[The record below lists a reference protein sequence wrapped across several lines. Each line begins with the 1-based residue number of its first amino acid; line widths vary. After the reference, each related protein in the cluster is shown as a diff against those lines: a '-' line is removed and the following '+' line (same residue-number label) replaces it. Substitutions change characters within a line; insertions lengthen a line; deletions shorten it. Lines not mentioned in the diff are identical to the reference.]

1 MGKETQTEEYSAIVQ
16 RAFSDRKRTNILKR
30 AEQLTIVF
38 LLPKV
43 PEFISPNV
51 LTLIG
56 TLGSGLIFLAFVLG
70 AYVTDWYLLL
80 AIIGLIIN
88 WLGDSLDGRLAYY
101 RNIPRRWYGFA
112 LDIIADWIGIVLVG
126 FGYYIYAKNGTQIVA
141 FAFVALYGWSIIISQ
156 LRYKITNEYSI
167 DSGFVGPTELRFII
181 ALILIIEILF
191 HGSITYLAGLITI
204 VLFVIN
210 TIDSVRLLKLG
221 DLRDKNQDRYVQ

>member
-1 MGKETQTEEYSAIVQ
+1 MRKETQVEDYSAIAQ
-16 RAFSDRKRTNILKR
+16 RTFSDRRRTNILKK
-30 AEQLTIVF
+30 AEQATIVF

-43 PEFISPNV
+43 PKFISPDV

-56 TLGSGLIFLAFVLG
+56 TVGSGLVFLAFVLG
-70 AYVTDWYLLL
+70 TYLAKWYLLL
-80 AIIGLIIN
+80 GIIGLVIN

-101 RNIPRRWYGFA
+101 RNIPRRWYGFV
-112 LDIIADWIGIVLVG
+112 LDIIADWIGIVFIG
-126 FGYYIYAKNGTQIVA
+126 FGYYIYAKNDTQIVA

-181 ALILIIEILF
+181 ALILIAEVLF
-191 HGSITYLAGLITI
+191 HGSITYLAGLISI

-210 TIDSVRLLKLG
+210 SIDSLKLLKLG
-221 DLRDKNQDRYVQ
+221 DLKDKNQG

>member
-1 MGKETQTEEYSAIVQ
+1 MKKETQLEDYSTIVQ
-16 RAFSDRKRTNILKR
+16 RTFSDRKRTNILKK
-30 AEQLTIVF
+30 AEQLTIAF

-43 PEFISPNV
+43 PKVISPNI

-56 TLGSGLIFLAFVLG
+56 TLGSGFVFFAFVLG
-70 AYVTDWYLLL
+70 TYLANWYLLL
-80 AIIGLIIN
+80 GIIGLIIN

-112 LDIIADWIGIVLVG
+112 LDIIADWIGIVLIG

-181 ALILIIEILF
+181 ALILIIEVLF
-191 HGSITYLAGLITI
+191 PGSIAYLAGLISVILLIINI
-204 VLFVIN
+204 V
-210 TIDSVRLLKLG
+210 DSLKLLKLG
-221 DLRDKNQDRYVQ
+221 DLKDKNQD

>member
-1 MGKETQTEEYSAIVQ
+1 MGKETQIEAYSAIVQ
-16 RAFSDRKRTNILKR
+16 RTFSDRKRTNILKR

-43 PEFISPNV
+43 PEFISPNA

-56 TLGSGLIFLAFVLG
+56 TLGSGLIFLAFALG
-70 AYVTDWYLLL
+70 TYFTNWYLLFG
-80 AIIGLIIN
+80 IIGLVIN

-112 LDIIADWIGIVLVG
+112 LDIIADWIGIVLIG
-126 FGYYIYAKNGTQIVA
+126 FGYYIYAENGTQIVA

-156 LRYKITNEYSI
+156 LRYKITNEYRI

-181 ALILIIEILF
+181 ALILIIEVLF
-191 HGSITYLAGLITI
+191 HGSITYLAGLISI
-204 VLFVIN
+204 ILLIIN
-210 TIDSVRLLKLG
+210 TIDSIKLLKLG
-221 DLRDKNQDRYVQ
+221 DLRDKAQD

>member
-1 MGKETQTEEYSAIVQ
+1 MGKETQIEDYSAIAQ

-43 PEFISPNV
+43 PKFISPNL

-56 TLGSGLIFLAFVLG
+56 TLGSAFVFLAFVLG
-70 AYVTDWYLLL
+70 TYLTHWYLLL
-80 AIIGLIIN
+80 GIIGLVIN

-112 LDIIADWIGIVLVG
+112 LDIITDWIGIVLIG

-181 ALILIIEILF
+181 ALILIIEVLF
-191 HGSITYLAGLITI
+191 QGSIAYLAGIISI
-204 VLFVIN
+204 VLFIIN
-210 TIDSVRLLKLG
+210 TIDSLKLLKLG
-221 DLRDKNQDRYVQ
+221 DLKDKNQD

>member
-1 MGKETQTEEYSAIVQ
+1 MGKEKDVEDYTTIAE
-16 RAFSDRKRTNILKR
+16 RTFSDRKRTNILKS
-30 AEQLTIVF
+30 AEQSTIVF

-43 PEFISPNV
+43 PKFISPNA

-56 TLGSGLIFLAFVLG
+56 TIGSGFIFLAFLLG
-70 AYVTDWYLLL
+70 TYLANWYLLFG
-80 AIIGLIIN
+80 IIGLVIN

-101 RNIPRRWYGFA
+101 RNTPRRWYGFA
-112 LDIIADWIGIVLVG
+112 LDIIADWIGIVLIG

-181 ALILIIEILF
+181 ALILLIEVLF
-191 HGSITYLAGLITI
+191 QGSITYLAGLITLVLLLINI
-204 VLFVIN
+204 V
-210 TIDSVRLLKLG
+210 DSIKLLKLG
-221 DLRDKNQDRYVQ
+221 DLKDKNQV

>member
-1 MGKETQTEEYSAIVQ
+1 MGTETQIEGFSAIAQ
-16 RAFSDRKRTNILKR
+16 RTFSDRKRTNILKR

-43 PEFISPNV
+43 PKFISPNV

-56 TLGSGLIFLAFVLG
+56 TLGSGFVFLAFVLG
-70 AYVTDWYLLL
+70 TYLANWYLLL
-80 AIIGLIIN
+80 GIFGLAIN

-112 LDIIADWIGIVLVG
+112 LDIIADWIGIVLIG
-126 FGYYIYAKNGTQIVA
+126 FGYYIYAENGTQIVA

-181 ALILIIEILF
+181 AFILILEVLF
-191 HGSITYLAGLITI
+191 PGSITYSAGLITALLVIINI
-204 VLFVIN
+204 V
-210 TIDSVRLLKLG
+210 DSIKLLKLG
-221 DLRDKNQDRYVQ
+221 DLRDKTTIDK

>member
-1 MGKETQTEEYSAIVQ
+1 MGKETQVEDHTAIVQ
-16 RAFSDRKRTNILKR
+16 RTFSDRKRTNILKR

-43 PEFISPNV
+43 PKFISPNA

-56 TLGSGLIFLAFVLG
+56 TLGSGLVFLAFVLG
-70 AYVTDWYLLL
+70 TYVTNWYLLL
-80 AIIGLIIN
+80 SIVGLGIN

-112 LDIIADWIGIVLVG
+112 LDIIADWIGIVLIG
-126 FGYYIYAKNGTQIVA
+126 LGYYIYAQNGTQIIA
-141 FAFVALYGWSIIISQ
+141 FAFVAFYGWSIIISQ

-181 ALILIIEILF
+181 TFILIIEVLF
-191 HGSITYLAGLITI
+191 HGSIVYLAGLISV
-204 VLFVIN
+204 VLFIIN
-210 TIDSVRLLKLG
+210 VIDSLKLLKLG
-221 DLRDKNQDRYVQ
+221 DLRDKNQV

>member
-1 MGKETQTEEYSAIVQ
+1 MGKETQVEGFSAIAQ
-16 RAFSDRKRTNILKR
+16 RTFSDRQRTNILKR

-43 PEFISPNV
+43 PKFISPNA
-51 LTLIG
+51 LTLLG
-56 TLGSGLIFLAFVLG
+56 TLGSGLVFLAFVLG
-70 AYVTDWYLLL
+70 AYVANWYLLL
-80 AIIGLIIN
+80 GIIGLAIN

-112 LDIIADWIGIVLVG
+112 LDIIADWIGIVLIG
-126 FGYYIYAKNGTQIVA
+126 FGYYIYADNGTQIVA

-181 ALILIIEILF
+181 ASILITEVLF
-191 HGSITYLAGLITI
+191 PGSITYLAGLITI
-204 VLFVIN
+204 VLLIIN
-210 TIDSVRLLKLG
+210 IIDSVKLLKLG
-221 DLRDKNQDRYVQ
+221 DLKDKNHN

>member
-1 MGKETQTEEYSAIVQ
+1 MGKETQIEEYNAIAQ
-16 RAFSDRKRTNILKR
+16 RTFSDRKRTNILKR

-43 PEFISPNV
+43 PKFISPNL
-51 LTLIG
+51 LTLLG
-56 TLGSGLIFLAFVLG
+56 TLGSGFVFLAFVLG
-70 AYVTDWYLLL
+70 SYVTNWYLLL
-80 AIIGLIIN
+80 GIIGLAIN

-112 LDIIADWIGIVLVG
+112 LDIIADWIGIVLIG
-126 FGYYIYAKNGTQIVA
+126 FGYYIYAENGTQIVA

-181 ALILIIEILF
+181 AFILILEVLYP
-191 HGSITYLAGLITI
+191 GSITYLTGSITI
-204 VLFVIN
+204 LLLIIN
-210 TIDSVRLLKLG
+210 IIDSFKLLKLG
-221 DLRDKNQDRYVQ
+221 DLRDQKPE

>member
-1 MGKETQTEEYSAIVQ
+1 MEKETEIEDFSAIAQ
-16 RAFSDRKRTNILKR
+16 RTFSDRKRTNILKR

-43 PEFISPNV
+43 PKFISPNI

-56 TLGSGLIFLAFVLG
+56 TLGSGFVFLAFVLG
-70 AYVTDWYLLL
+70 TYFANWYLLL
-80 AIIGLIIN
+80 GIIGLAVN

-112 LDIIADWIGIVLVG
+112 LDIIADWIGIVLIG
-126 FGYYIYAKNGTQIVA
+126 FGYYIYAENGTQIVA

-181 ALILIIEILF
+181 AFILILEVLF
-191 HGSITYLAGLITI
+191 PGSITYSAGLITVLLVIINI
-204 VLFVIN
+204 V
-210 TIDSVRLLKLG
+210 DSIKLLKLG
-221 DLRDKNQDRYVQ
+221 DLRDKNHN

>member
-1 MGKETQTEEYSAIVQ
+1 MGKETQVEEYTAIVQ
-16 RAFSDRKRTNILKR
+16 RAFSDRKRTNILKK

-70 AYVTDWYLLL
+70 AYLTDWYLLL
-80 AIIGLIIN
+80 AIVGLIIN

-112 LDIIADWIGIVLVG
+112 LDIIADWIGIVFIG

-204 VLFVIN
+204 ILFVIN

-221 DLRDKNQDRYVQ
+221 DLRDKNQD

>member
-1 MGKETQTEEYSAIVQ
+1 MGKEIQLEEHSAIVQ
-16 RAFSDRKRTNILKR
+16 RTFSDRKRTNILKK
-30 AEQLTIVF
+30 AEQFTIVF

-43 PEFISPNV
+43 PNFISPNV

-56 TLGSGLIFLAFVLG
+56 TFGSGLVFLAFVLG
-70 AYVTDWYLLL
+70 TYVTNRYLFLG
-80 AIIGLIIN
+80 IIGLIIN

-112 LDIIADWIGIVLVG
+112 LDIIADWIGIVLIG
-126 FGYYIYAKNGTQIVA
+126 FGYYIYAKSGTQIVA

-181 ALILIIEILF
+181 ALILILEVLF
-191 HGSITYLAGLITI
+191 QGSITYLAGLITI
-204 VLFVIN
+204 ILFVIN
-210 TIDSVRLLKLG
+210 TIDSFKLLKLG
-221 DLRDKNQDRYVQ
+221 DLKDKNQD

>member
-1 MGKETQTEEYSAIVQ
+1 MGKETQVEEYTAIVQ
-16 RAFSDRKRTNILKR
+16 RAFSDRKRTNILKK

-70 AYVTDWYLLL
+70 AYLTDWYLLL
-80 AIIGLIIN
+80 AIFGLIIN

-112 LDIIADWIGIVLVG
+112 LDIIADWIGIVFIG

-204 VLFVIN
+204 ILFVIN

-221 DLRDKNQDRYVQ
+221 DLRDKNQD

>member
-1 MGKETQTEEYSAIVQ
+1 MGKETQVEDYIVIAQ
-16 RAFSDRKRTNILKR
+16 RTFSDRKRTNILKK

-43 PEFISPNV
+43 PKFISPNL

-56 TLGSGLIFLAFVLG
+56 TLGSGLVFLAFVLG
-70 AYVTDWYLLL
+70 MYVTNWYLLL
-80 AIIGLIIN
+80 GIIGLGIN

-112 LDIIADWIGIVLVG
+112 LDIIADWIGIVLIG
-126 FGYYIYAKNGTQIVA
+126 FGYYIYAENGTQVLA

-181 ALILIIEILF
+181 TLILIAEVLF
-191 HGSITYLAGLITI
+191 PGSITYLASLITI
-204 VLFVIN
+204 VLFIIN
-210 TIDSVRLLKLG
+210 TIDSFKLLKLG
-221 DLRDKNQDRYVQ
+221 DLKDKTQG

>member
-1 MGKETQTEEYSAIVQ
+1 MGKETQIEVYSAIVQ
-16 RAFSDRKRTNILKR
+16 RTFSDRKRTNILKR
-30 AEQLTIVF
+30 VEQLTIVF

-56 TLGSGLIFLAFVLG
+56 TLGSGLIFLAFALG
-70 AYVTDWYLLL
+70 TYFTNWYLLL
-80 AIIGLIIN
+80 GIIGLVIN

-112 LDIIADWIGIVLVG
+112 LDIIADWIGILLIG
-126 FGYYIYAKNGTQIVA
+126 FGYYIYAENGTQIVA

-156 LRYKITNEYSI
+156 LRYKITNEYRI

-181 ALILIIEILF
+181 ALILIIEVLF
-191 HGSITYLAGLITI
+191 HGSITYLAGLISI
-204 VLFVIN
+204 ILFIIN
-210 TIDSVRLLKLG
+210 TIDSIKLLKLG
-221 DLRDKNQDRYVQ
+221 DLRDKTQD

>member
-1 MGKETQTEEYSAIVQ
+1 MGKEKDVEDYTTIAE
-16 RAFSDRKRTNILKR
+16 RTFSDRKRTNILKS
-30 AEQLTIVF
+30 AEQSTIVF

-43 PEFISPNV
+43 PKFISPNA

-56 TLGSGLIFLAFVLG
+56 TIGSGFVFLAFLLG
-70 AYVTDWYLLL
+70 TYLANWYLLL
-80 AIIGLIIN
+80 GIIGLVIN

-101 RNIPRRWYGFA
+101 RNTPRRWYGFA
-112 LDIIADWIGIVLVG
+112 LDIITDWIGIVLIG

-181 ALILIIEILF
+181 AFILLIEVLF
-191 HGSITYLAGLITI
+191 QGSITYLAGLITI
-204 VLFVIN
+204 VLLLIN
-210 TIDSVRLLKLG
+210 IVDSIKLLKLG
-221 DLRDKNQDRYVQ
+221 DLKDKNQV

>member
-1 MGKETQTEEYSAIVQ
+1 MGKETQVEAYSAIVQ
-16 RAFSDRKRTNILKR
+16 RAFSDRKRTNILKK

-70 AYVTDWYLLL
+70 AYLTDWYLLL
-80 AIIGLIIN
+80 AIVGLIIN

-112 LDIIADWIGIVLVG
+112 LDIIADWIGIVFIG

-181 ALILIIEILF
+181 ALILIIEVLF

-204 VLFVIN
+204 ILFVIN

-221 DLRDKNQDRYVQ
+221 DLRDKNQD

>member
-1 MGKETQTEEYSAIVQ
+1 MEKETEIEDNRVIIQKT
-16 RAFSDRKRTNILKR
+16 FSDRKRTNILKR
-30 AEQLTIVF
+30 AEQSTIVF

-43 PEFISPNV
+43 PKFISPNL

-70 AYVTDWYLLL
+70 IYITNWYLLL
-80 AIIGLIIN
+80 GIIGLAVN

-112 LDIIADWIGIVLVG
+112 LDIIADWIGIVLISL
-126 FGYYIYAKNGTQIVA
+126 GYYIYAENGTQIVA

-181 ALILIIEILF
+181 ALILILEVLF
-191 HGSITYLAGLITI
+191 QGSITYLTGLISI
-204 VLFVIN
+204 ILLIIN
-210 TIDSVRLLKLG
+210 TIDSLKLLKLG
-221 DLRDKNQDRYVQ
+221 DLKDKSQN

>member
-1 MGKETQTEEYSAIVQ
+1 MGKETQIEEYNAIAQ
-16 RAFSDRKRTNILKR
+16 RTFSDRKRTNILKR

-43 PEFISPNV
+43 PKFISPNL
-51 LTLIG
+51 LTLLG
-56 TLGSGLIFLAFVLG
+56 TLGSGLVFLAFVLG
-70 AYVTDWYLLL
+70 TYVTNWYLLL
-80 AIIGLIIN
+80 GIIGLAIN

-112 LDIIADWIGIVLVG
+112 IDIIADWIGIVLIG
-126 FGYYIYAKNGTQIVA
+126 FGYYIYAENGTQIIA

-181 ALILIIEILF
+181 AFILILEVLYP
-191 HGSITYLAGLITI
+191 GSITYLTGSITI
-204 VLFVIN
+204 LLLIIN
-210 TIDSVRLLKLG
+210 IIDSFKLFKLG
-221 DLRDKNQDRYVQ
+221 DLRDQKPE

>member
-1 MGKETQTEEYSAIVQ
+1 MGKEIQIEEYSTVVQ
-16 RAFSDRKRTNILKR
+16 RTFSDRKRTNILKS
-30 AEQLTIVF
+30 AEQSTIVF

-43 PEFISPNV
+43 PKFISPNV

-70 AYVTDWYLLL
+70 TYRTTWYLVLG
-80 AIIGLIIN
+80 IIGLAVN

-112 LDIIADWIGIVLVG
+112 LDIIADWIGIVLIG

-156 LRYKITNEYSI
+156 LRYKITNEYTI

-181 ALILIIEILF
+181 AAILIAEVLF
-191 HGSITYLAGLITI
+191 PGSIAYLTILITI
-204 VLFVIN
+204 MLFIIN
-210 TIDSVRLLKLG
+210 IIDSFKLLKLA
-221 DLRDKNQDRYVQ
+221 DSKDKSQN

>member
-1 MGKETQTEEYSAIVQ
+1 MENETQIEGFNAIAQ
-16 RAFSDRKRTNILKR
+16 RTFSDRKRTNILKR

-43 PEFISPNV
+43 PKFISPNV

-56 TLGSGLIFLAFVLG
+56 TLGSGFVFLAFVLG
-70 AYVTDWYLLL
+70 TYFANWYLLL
-80 AIIGLIIN
+80 GIIGLAVN

-112 LDIIADWIGIVLVG
+112 LDIIADWIGIVLIG
-126 FGYYIYAKNGTQIVA
+126 FGYYIYAENGTQIVA

-181 ALILIIEILF
+181 ALILILEVLF
-191 HGSITYLAGLITI
+191 PGSITYSAGLITVLLVIINI
-204 VLFVIN
+204 V
-210 TIDSVRLLKLG
+210 DSIKLLKLG
-221 DLRDKNQDRYVQ
+221 DLRDKNHN

>member
-1 MGKETQTEEYSAIVQ
+1 MGKEIEVEDYSAIAQ
-16 RAFSDRKRTNILKR
+16 RTFSDRKRTNILKR

-43 PEFISPNV
+43 PKFISPNL

-56 TLGSGLIFLAFVLG
+56 TLGSGLVFLAFVLG
-70 AYVTDWYLLL
+70 TYLTNGYLLL
-80 AIIGLIIN
+80 GIIGLAIN

-112 LDIIADWIGIVLVG
+112 LDIIADWIGIVLIG
-126 FGYYIYAKNGTQIVA
+126 FGYYIYAENGTQIIA

-181 ALILIIEILF
+181 ALILIIEVLF
-191 HGSITYLAGLITI
+191 PGSITYLAGLITI
-204 VLFVIN
+204 ALFIIN
-210 TIDSVRLLKLG
+210 TIDSFKLLKLG
-221 DLRDKNQDRYVQ
+221 DLKDKNQG

>member
-1 MGKETQTEEYSAIVQ
+1 MGKKTQVEEYSAIVQ

-56 TLGSGLIFLAFVLG
+56 SLGSGLIFLAFVLG

-112 LDIIADWIGIVLVG
+112 LDIIADWIGIVLIG